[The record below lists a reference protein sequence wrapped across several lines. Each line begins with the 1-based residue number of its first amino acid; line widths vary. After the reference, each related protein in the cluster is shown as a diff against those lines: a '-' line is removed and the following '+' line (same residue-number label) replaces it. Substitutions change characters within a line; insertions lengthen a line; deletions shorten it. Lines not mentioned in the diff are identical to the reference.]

1 MVNVSGTKALLHRLH
16 ILHIFVMEPDRFSEK
31 FTTVQ
36 AKRHQ
41 PGNGSRERN
50 EGEFR
55 AFDRSFYLYQDAS
68 QFHASRKGWHKKDCV
83 RESIS
88 DPGILSIPELLAAEK
103 GTASLAK
110 LIHR

>member
-1 MVNVSGTKALLHRLH
+1 MVNISGTKALLHRLH
-16 ILHIFVMEPDRFSEK
+16 ILHIFVMEPDKFSEK

-41 PGNGSRERN
+41 PGNGSRESN

-55 AFDRSFYLYQDAS
+55 AFDRPFYLYQDAS
-68 QFHASRKGWHKKDCV
+68 QVHASRKGWHKKDCV
-83 RESIS
+83 RESIFA
-88 DPGILSIPELLAAEK
+88 PGILSIPELLAAEK

>member
-16 ILHIFVMEPDRFSEK
+16 ILHIFVTEPDRFSEK

-41 PGNGSRERN
+41 PGNGSRESN

-55 AFDRSFYLYQDAS
+55 AFDRPFYLYQDAS

-88 DPGILSIPELLAAEK
+88 RSRYIVYTGI
-103 GTASLAK
+103 ASCRKRDDKSGKADT
-110 LIHR
+110 